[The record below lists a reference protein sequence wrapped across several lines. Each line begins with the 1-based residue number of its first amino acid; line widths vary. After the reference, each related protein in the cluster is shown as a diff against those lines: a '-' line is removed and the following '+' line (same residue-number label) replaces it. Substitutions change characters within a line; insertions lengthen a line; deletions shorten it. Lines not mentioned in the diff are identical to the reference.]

1 MRSLPPDRL
10 RRAVEMTTRTARVTV
25 TIKLTAGKDD
35 DLLAWLA
42 AFPKGTR
49 QANVKRM
56 LRDAVRRQQEDE
68 RCLAQIGQDTAWLR
82 TALSEMPAWMEGLLS
97 RMAVMQ
103 VPEVSPPDTKP
114 IRTGQLSSTD
124 KTRREKRI
132 AKAAW

>member
-1 MRSLPPDRL
+1 
-10 RRAVEMTTRTARVTV
+10 MTTRTARVTV

-42 AFPKGTR
+42 AFPKGER

-68 RCLAQIGQDTAWLR
+68 HCLAQIGQDTAWLR
-82 TALSEMPAWMEGLLS
+82 TALSEMPIWMEGLLS
-97 RMAVMQ
+97 RMAVIQ
-103 VPEVSPPDTKP
+103 APEVSPPDTKP

>member
-1 MRSLPPDRL
+1 
-10 RRAVEMTTRTARVTV
+10 MTTRTARVTV

-42 AFPKGTR
+42 AFPKGER

-68 RCLAQIGQDTAWLR
+68 HCLTQIGQDTAWLR
-82 TALSEMPAWMEGLLS
+82 TALSEMPVWMEGLLS